1 MKRLDLGEFRK
12 LTASL
17 PDSTMV
23 VIADGCCET
32 TPVENAVLGILYP
45 GTSIP
50 WSQDRP
56 TEKTNVVTLYRG
68 LLSALR
74 RTPPHPDAKLNAPE
88 TGRLRASFALP
99 SGTAGF
105 DFRHS
110 RPRTTK

>member
-17 PDSTMV
+17 PDATMV

-32 TPVENAVLGILYP
+32 SPVEYAAIGILYP

-56 TEKTNVVTLYRG
+56 TKRTNVVTLYLG
-68 LLSALR
+68 
-74 RTPPHPDAKLNAPE
+74 
-88 TGRLRASFALP
+88 
-99 SGTAGF
+99 
-105 DFRHS
+105 
-110 RPRTTK
+110 